1 MGIFLAYTASHIVG
15 ALQTMILALKDP
27 WSGGF
32 FANLGRAIAR
42 NTREFDETLGQQT
55 ANMGDVQGFIEFI
68 MKLPSSYSF
77 RWFKTMVDL
86 GNNSIGQFNK
96 AGLADSG
103 HTKSRIKDPTNPDNF
118 SNPLSNFHKESQY
131 LMPKSFK
138 RAKTLIGDSLPSDL
152 PGKPRFKE
160 SITKEEA
167 DELERK
173 LDVEYMPF
181 YIRDL
186 RTNEIISF
194 HAFLDSYSDG
204 WTANYSEIKGV
215 GRVEAAPIYDSASR
229 AITFGFTMAAFSPED
244 MDYMYWKLNK
254 LVTLL
259 YPQWSKG
266 TLMKAAASGGKKSF
280 YMPFSQ
286 IPTASPMVRLRIGD
300 ILTNNYSDMSA
311 MRLMGI
317 GDDKT
322 ISTDDNVPLLSN
334 ISSIDNTTPI
344 DNKTNYPA
352 LLSPKLLATNKPDE
366 KRKPSF
372 LFVPPPPPGSPN
384 ILGIQTNSH
393 QPRIGDT
400 VEFKY
405 ASNPNTK
412 GVGVIMIANMIS
424 GPTVFTPAV
433 IGEEEVVEGDFTFK
447 KIDVAHIALAEK
459 TVGEVPIDSTWKIV
473 GFSADYDKTVWLQP
487 ISHSVPKETSKNL
500 QRDWA
505 KEIKGAFDTKVNKH
519 LSTHYH
525 IKNPVYG
532 IKYEALANYWSSA
545 LVGNTADIAVEE
557 ADFLVG
563 NPIIRSFENNRGSGI
578 AGFIQSLSIDW
589 GLNNVMWNTDK
600 GTRAPTLIKVTC
612 NFRPIHD
619 ITPGLDAEGFNR
631 APVYKI
637 GKHAT
642 DIHSVPDTV
651 QAALK
656 RSKNRFSGE

>member
-1 MGIFLAYTASHIVG
+1 
-15 ALQTMILALKDP
+15 
-27 WSGGF
+27 
-32 FANLGRAIAR
+32 
-42 NTREFDETLGQQT
+42 
-55 ANMGDVQGFIEFI
+55 
-68 MKLPSSYSF
+68 
-77 RWFKTMVDL
+77 
-86 GNNSIGQFNK
+86 
-96 AGLADSG
+96 
-103 HTKSRIKDPTNPDNF
+103 
-118 SNPLSNFHKESQY
+118 
-131 LMPKSFK
+131 
-138 RAKTLIGDSLPSDL
+138 
-152 PGKPRFKE
+152 
-160 SITKEEA
+160 
-167 DELERK
+167 
-173 LDVEYMPF
+173 
-181 YIRDL
+181 
-186 RTNEIISF
+186 
-194 HAFLDSYSDG
+194 
-204 WTANYSEIKGV
+204 
-215 GRVEAAPIYDSASR
+215 
-229 AITFGFTMAAFSPED
+229 
-244 MDYMYWKLNK
+244 
-254 LVTLL
+254 
-259 YPQWSKG
+259 
-266 TLMKAAASGGKKSF
+266 
-280 YMPFSQ
+280 
-286 IPTASPMVRLRIGD
+286 
-300 ILTNNYSDMSA
+300 
-311 MRLMGI
+311 
-317 GDDKT
+317 
-322 ISTDDNVPLLSN
+322 
-334 ISSIDNTTPI
+334 
-344 DNKTNYPA
+344 
-352 LLSPKLLATNKPDE
+352 
-366 KRKPSF
+366 
-372 LFVPPPPPGSPN
+372 
-384 ILGIQTNSH
+384 
-393 QPRIGDT
+393 T

-642 DIHSVPDTV
+642 DIHSVPD
-651 QAALK
+651 
-656 RSKNRFSGE
+656 